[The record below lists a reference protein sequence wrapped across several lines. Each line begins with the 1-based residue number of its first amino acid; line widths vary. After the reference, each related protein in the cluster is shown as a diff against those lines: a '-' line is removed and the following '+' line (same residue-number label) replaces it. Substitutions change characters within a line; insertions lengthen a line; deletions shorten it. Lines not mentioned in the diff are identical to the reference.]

1 MPTLPNAAFVT
12 ARDLPRGRDGEWQLR
27 LARGSLTGALQDQA
41 SGWYQYCKL
50 QCLRSLLGIL
60 SRCCTVCR
68 CWERG
73 VEGVKS
79 FHLISLFDISNYQLP
94 TVCEVFPLFQQL
106 GGVFPACCSAM
117 IRLLSLAS

>member
-1 MPTLPNAAFVT
+1 MPALPNAAFVT
-12 ARDLPRGRDGEWQLR
+12 ARDLPQGRDGEQQLR
-27 LARGSLTGALQDQA
+27 LPRGILAGALQDQA

-60 SRCCTVCR
+60 SHCCTGCC
-68 CWERG
+68 CWEGG

-94 TVCEVFPLFQQL
+94 TVCEVFLLFQQL